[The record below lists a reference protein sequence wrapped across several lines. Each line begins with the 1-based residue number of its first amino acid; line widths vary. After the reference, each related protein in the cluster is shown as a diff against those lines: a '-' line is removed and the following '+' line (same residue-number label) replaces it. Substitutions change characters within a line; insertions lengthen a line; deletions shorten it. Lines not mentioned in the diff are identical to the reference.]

1 MVAPR
6 RLSILPQAVGVL
18 RGRSRHRGVGWRR
31 GRECVNH
38 GRDGHVVEGSKLY
51 ARSTGASVRALR
63 PSADRVAALGHRRDG
78 LAGGGPD
85 RGIAPRVA
93 SKQPESARL
102 RGAATRDLR
111 RVRHHRSRVG
121 PSLDWS
127 RGYGTGGAGR
137 DLPRRSQLR
146 VRRGWQ
152 CRRGP
157 DGRVFGRGPCAATH
171 RSVAARIAGHS
182 PAAGPTGSPFLTQPP
197 GHLHQ
202 PLWQSSSTH
211 GSSGHPTDGQVAIP
225 APSPPPRVQPR
236 RPPVQRRCQRWP

>member
-93 SKQPESARL
+93 SKQPDSTRL

-111 RVRHHRSRVG
+111 PGAPPSQSRWPFSPLVAELRDWRCWPRSSSAVSASCSSWPAVRSPARSPRLRPLSVRSNARVSSCADRRYSLQRAEAEEPIPDTPVPAAVAVRH
-121 PSLDWS
+121 
-127 RGYGTGGAGR
+127 
-137 DLPRRSQLR
+137 RRK
-146 VRRGWQ
+146 
-152 CRRGP
+152 
-157 DGRVFGRGPCAATH
+157 
-171 RSVAARIAGHS
+171 
-182 PAAGPTGSPFLTQPP
+182 
-197 GHLHQ
+197 
-202 PLWQSSSTH
+202 
-211 GSSGHPTDGQVAIP
+211 GQVA
-225 APSPPPRVQPR
+225 V
-236 RPPVQRRCQRWP
+236 